1 MQVQSRRASP
11 GGKWHFVFEAKER
24 AQYIL
29 YIYFFE
35 FAVMQRKELWEGEEQ
50 RKQKRYNFTAEHARL
65 VFQHE
70 QGEISHL
77 R

>member
-1 MQVQSRRASP
+1 MQVQSRTASP
-11 GGKWHFVFEAKER
+11 GGKWHFVSEVKEK
-24 AQYIL
+24 AQ
-29 YIYFFE
+29 YFFE
-35 FAVMQRKELWEGEEQ
+35 FVMQRKKLWEGGEQ

>member
-1 MQVQSRRASP
+1 MQVQSRTASP

-24 AQYIL
+24 AQYFFF
-29 YIYFFE
+29 FFE
-35 FAVMQRKELWEGEEQ
+35 FAVMQRKELWEGGEQ